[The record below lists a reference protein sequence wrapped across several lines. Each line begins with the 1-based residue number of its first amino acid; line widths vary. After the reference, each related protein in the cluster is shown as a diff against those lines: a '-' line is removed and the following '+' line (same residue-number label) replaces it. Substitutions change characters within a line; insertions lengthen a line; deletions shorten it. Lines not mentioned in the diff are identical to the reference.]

1 MLDLNPYYHTLT
13 HIMKTTMDIDDS
25 LLIAAKAVAL
35 KRRTTLKAMVEHALR
50 REIEPVGATDSDSQC
65 CYEVNERGMP
75 YLKSGSGKP
84 VTSAMVY
91 DLMDE
96 EGI

>member
-1 MLDLNPYYHTLT
+1 MVT
-13 HIMKTTMDIDDS
+13 HIMKTTMDIDDA
-25 LLIAAKAVAL
+25 LLVAAKAIAVR
-35 KRRTTLKAMVEHALR
+35 RRTTLKAVVEHALR
-50 REIEPVGATDSDSQC
+50 REIEPVGCGRSESEC
-65 CYEVNERGMP
+65 CYEVDERGMP
-75 YLKSGSGKP
+75 YLKTCGGKP

>member
-1 MLDLNPYYHTLT
+1 VIDFDPYTHTVT

-25 LLIAAKAVAL
+25 LLIAAKATAVR
-35 KRRTTLKAMVEHALR
+35 RRTTLKAVVEHALR
-50 REIEPVGATDSDSQC
+50 REIEPVGYGRSDSEC
-65 CYEVNERGMP
+65 CYEVNERGMS
-75 YLKSGSGKP
+75 YLKRCGGKQ